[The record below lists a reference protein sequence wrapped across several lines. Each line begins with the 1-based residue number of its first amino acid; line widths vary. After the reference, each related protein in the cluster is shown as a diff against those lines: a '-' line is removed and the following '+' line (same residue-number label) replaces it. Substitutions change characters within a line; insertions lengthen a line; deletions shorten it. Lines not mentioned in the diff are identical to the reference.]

1 MKESDYLSSPLVR
14 LGGSNPPSLIQKS
27 ELRQIPTKILVSIV
41 TKCKS
46 RIMVG

>member
-14 LGGSNPPSLIQKS
+14 LGGSNPHLLIEKS
-27 ELRQIPTKILVSIV
+27 ELKQIPAKILVAIV